1 MALLSCQPSAQLL
14 GWRGGFRRQNPFG
27 LIGHK
32 VLDGVL
38 HLRHV
43 GPDQQQRR
51 RRHRGHEGDRGVSR
65 QEPEAATEDGDGKA
79 GRAPVSHSRR
89 RSSSSGSGHH
99 HRKFHSSESR
109 RCSEVYG

>member
-1 MALLSCQPSAQLL
+1 MAILSGQPSTQLL
-14 GWRGGFRRQNPFG
+14 GWRGGFGRQNPFG
-27 LIGHK
+27 LVGHK
-32 VLDGVL
+32 VLHGLL

-43 GPDQQQRR
+43 GPDQQRR

-65 QEPEAATEDGDGKA
+65 QEPEAAAEDGDGEA
-79 GRAPVSHSRR
+79 GRAPVSHPRR
-89 RSSSSGSGHH
+89 RRSSSGSGHH